1 MAEKTWVAGQRWVSD
16 SEPELGLGIILR
28 GDRGKVEIMFP
39 AAGEQ
44 RCYALASA
52 PLRRVA
58 FLPGDRILTH
68 DGKEMVVDGVRESGG
83 LRVYQTSHGEV
94 AEAELSDSISFSK
107 PEERLFGGKLDDPGD
122 FDLRGEALERRAAVR
137 RSPVRGLVGARMD
150 LIPHQIFIAD
160 EVAGRARPRV
170 LLADEVG
177 LGKTIEAC
185 LIVHRLLLTGRAER
199 VLILVPEPLVH
210 QWFIELLRRF
220 QLSFDIFDEGRC
232 EAIEYGDE
240 HANPFLD
247 SQWVLAAIDLLA
259 DNPLRAAQAIEAG
272 WDVLVVDE
280 AHHLEWSPQVAAPAY
295 QVVADLA
302 AQTETLLLLTATPQQ
317 LGADGHFARL
327 RLLDPERYADLE
339 RYREETRHY
348 EEVAALIDTLAAGG
362 DPGANTEALVAG
374 RPLLEALFGRLRA
387 GEGAVRG
394 ELAAKLL
401 DGFGVGRVMFRNTRA
416 RLGGFPERLP
426 ELVALDPEPGA
437 KLRWLAGLL
446 ATLDA
451 AEKVLVIVRTRE
463 LAEEVIE
470 ELRELTGAN
479 IAPFHEALTLLQRDR
494 NAAYFAEEDGAR
506 VLVCSEI
513 GSEGRNFQFARHLVL
528 LDLPEDVDL
537 LEQRIGRLDRIGQG
551 ARIFIHLPYLTG
563 SAEAV
568 RVQWLDAGLDAL
580 RRSPAGAAEI
590 QQALGAELAAAE
602 AALDPAITEQ
612 LIART
617 AEVRAQVEAR
627 LARGQERLLE
637 RVSNHPGRAA
647 QVVAAIR
654 AADDDLGS
662 EEFLLRLLDFS
673 GLHIEELGSR
683 RYFLLPGNLKSD
695 AFPALPD
702 EGLTVTMDRSRALV
716 REQEAFFTWDHPL
729 VRGALDLLLG
739 SAAGNA
745 SFGVVEGA
753 EGKSILLEARV
764 LVEAIAPGRLHVE
777 RFLPQT
783 PLHLLVDHLGAEH
796 PPLSLAGKLRRGDPG
811 SLLKNEKVRRQVI
824 PALLERVR
832 LAAQERLPA
841 VVAAALTAMHAEFA
855 AEIARLRELAEVND
869 HISSAE
875 IANWQQ
881 REAELAAAIG
891 GARLRLDSVRLVW
904 KTPERSLT

>member
-1 MAEKTWVAGQRWVSD
+1 MVEKSWVAGQRWVSD

-58 FLPGDRILTH
+58 FLPGDRIETH
-68 DGKEMVVDGVRESGG
+68 EGKEMMVDAVRESGG
-83 LRVYQTSHGEV
+83 LRFYQTSGGEV

-122 FDLRGEALERRAAVR
+122 FDLRGEALERRAAIR

-150 LIPHQIFIAD
+150 LIAHQIFIAD
-160 EVAGRARPRV
+160 EVANRVRPRV

-220 QLSFDIFDEGRC
+220 QLAFDIFDESRC

-240 HANPFLD
+240 DANPFLD
-247 SQWVLAAIDLLA
+247 SQWVLAAVDLLA
-259 DNPLRAAQAIEAG
+259 ANPQRAAQALEAG
-272 WDVLVVDE
+272 WDVLLVDE
-280 AHHLEWSPQVAAPAY
+280 AHHLEWSPQAAAPAY
-295 QVVADLA
+295 QVVAELA
-302 AQTETLLLLTATPQQ
+302 AQTEALLLLTATPQQ

-327 RLLDPERYADLE
+327 RLLDPERYAELE
-339 RYREETRHY
+339 RYREETRRY
-348 EEVAALIDTLAAGG
+348 EEVAAVVDTLAAGG

-374 RPLLEALFGRLRA
+374 RPLLEALLGRLRGGA
-387 GEGAVRG
+387 AAVRG

-426 ELVALDPEPGA
+426 DLVAIDPAPGA

-446 ATLDA
+446 EALDA

-463 LAEEVIE
+463 LAEQVIE
-470 ELRELTGAN
+470 DLRVLTGVNA
-479 IAPFHEALTLLQRDR
+479 APFHEALSLLQRDR

-528 LDLPEDVDL
+528 LDLPEDIDL

-551 ARIFIHLPYLTG
+551 AQIFIHVPFLAGTP
-563 SAEAV
+563 EAV

-590 QQALGAELAAAE
+590 QESLAAELAAAE
-602 AALDPAITEQ
+602 AALDPALTRQ

-617 AEVRAQVEAR
+617 LEVRAEVEAR

-637 RVSNHPGRAA
+637 RVSNRPARAA
-647 QVVAAIR
+647 EVVAAIR
-654 AADDDLGS
+654 AADADLES

-673 GLHIEELGSR
+673 GLHIEELGAR

-702 EGLTVTMDRSRALV
+702 EGLTVTLDRSRALV
-716 REQEAFFTWDHPL
+716 HEHEAFFTWDHPL

-745 SFGVVEGA
+745 SFGVLEGA
-753 EGKSILLEARV
+753 AGKSILLEARV
-764 LVEAIAPGRLHVE
+764 LVEAIAPAPLHVE

-796 PPLSLAGKLRRGDPG
+796 PPASLAGKLRRGEPG

-832 LAAQERLPA
+832 LAAEDRLA
-841 VVAAALTAMHAEFA
+841 GVVATALTAMRAEFA
-855 AEIARLRELAEVND
+855 GEIGRLVELAEVND
-869 HISSAE
+869 HIRVEE
-875 IANWQQ
+875 IAGWRQ
-881 REAELAAAIG
+881 REAELAVAIA
-891 GARLRLDSVRLVW
+891 GARLRLDSVRLIW
-904 KTPERSLT
+904 KTPEKL